1 MTDDEIIK
9 IIEQQ
14 ATAAATRQRQLR
26 KIIIASFTFVAVI
39 TIIFGAVIF
48 DQSQTITEL
57 SQTINR
63 RSPILDYL
71 QCHDNLQDTRNKEQ
85 TYYIFTLIDGGENP
99 SPEALLKQ
107 GEARLNYEEAELN
120 LEELKGC
127 NDFPATGE

>member
-107 GEARLNYEEAELN
+107 GEARRSKVKLRRS
-120 LEELKGC
+120 
-127 NDFPATGE
+127 